1 MLLKG
6 WVVQGTFPHDSYMI
20 TLYPT
25 TVKWIHVHGFFK
37 WSMQDWIFVQFY
49 FEFSISNL
57 SSRSSSNSLS
67 CEESNFIFCVQFI
80 SLFIFSVVCCW
91 ILLELLFIYTQL
103 YIPRKNENTCIWMYK
118 TRLNG
123 FTLFTY
129 KGEYI
134 AITYI
139 SLLTNDLSRSLN
151 VLNFQAVY
159 K

>member
-6 WVVQGTFPHDSYMI
+6 WVAWNVPRRTI

-25 TVKWIHVHGFFK
+25 VKWIHTRFFK

-118 TRLNG
+118 TRSNG
-123 FTLFTY
+123 IILFTAQRAQRY
-129 KGEYI
+129 CS
-134 AITYI
+134 ITYFGI
-139 SLLTNDLSRSLN
+139 TNWLI
-151 VLNFQAVY
+151 
-159 K
+159 